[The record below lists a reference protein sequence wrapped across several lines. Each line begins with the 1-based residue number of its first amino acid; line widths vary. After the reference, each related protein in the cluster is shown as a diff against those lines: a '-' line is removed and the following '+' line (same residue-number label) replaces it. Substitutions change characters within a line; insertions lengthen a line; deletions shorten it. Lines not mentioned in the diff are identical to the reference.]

1 MHHRIRRDERP
12 DYART
17 ARSLEACADVVSIQF
32 DEAIWGGEDGEAVL
46 DFVRALRLPAV
57 ATLHTLHADPTPHQR
72 EILVELA
79 ETVRASVVMS
89 RSVAAMLTGGYGIDA
104 ARVQTIPYGVPDLP
118 MVEAATI
125 KPSVALDGRDV
136 ILSFGLLGPD
146 KGHELMLD
154 ALPAIVAAHP
164 KTTYVIVGATDP
176 DVVRRDGEAY
186 RASLASQVDKLKLRD
201 HVRFVEKFV
210 GRVELTRLLESAD
223 IFVTPSPDPGRMRS
237 GPLAYAMGAGR
248 AIVSTPYPYATELLA
263 DGRGVVAAAATA
275 EALAAEII
283 PLLADPARRLEMGQ
297 RAHDDSRRTTWTRV
311 GAEYAGLF
319 DRLATDLPLPPSGVS
334 MAAASR

>member
-1 MHHRIRRDERP
+1 
-12 DYART
+12 
-17 ARSLEACADVVSIQF
+17 VSIQF
-32 DEAIWGGEDGEAVL
+32 DESIWGGEDGEAVL
-46 DFVRALRLPAV
+46 DFVRTLRLPAI
-57 ATLHTLHADPTPHQR
+57 ATLHTLHADPTPRQR

-79 ETVRASVVMS
+79 ETVRRTVVMS
-89 RSVAAMLTGGYGIDA
+89 RSAAAMLTAGYGIDA
-104 ARVQTIPYGVPDLP
+104 VKVETIPYGVPDLP

-125 KPSVALDGRDV
+125 KPSVALEGRDV
-136 ILSFGLLGPD
+136 ILSFGLLAPD
-146 KGHELMLD
+146 KGHEIMLD

-164 KTTYVIVGATDP
+164 KTTYVIVGATHP
-176 DVVRRDGEAY
+176 DVVRSDGEKY
-186 RASLASQVDKLKLRD
+186 RTSLASRIDKLRLRE

-223 IFVTPSPDPGRMRS
+223 VFVTPSPDPGRMRS

-263 DGRGVVAAAATA
+263 EGRGVVAGAATA

-283 PLLADPARRLEMGQ
+283 PLLSDPARRLEMGQ

-311 GAEYAGLF
+311 GAEYAALF
-319 DRLATDLPLPPSGVS
+319 DRVAAEPAHPVPPSDDKIPLFTS
-334 MAAASR
+334 

>member
-1 MHHRIRRDERP
+1 M
-12 DYART
+12 RT
-17 ARSLEACADVVSIQF
+17 
-32 DEAIWGGEDGEAVL
+32 
-46 DFVRALRLPAV
+46 LRLPAV
-57 ATLHTLHADPTPHQR
+57 ATLHTLHADPTPRQR

-79 ETVRASVVMS
+79 ETARRTVVMS
-89 RSVAAMLTGGYGIDA
+89 RSAAAMLAAGYGIDPA
-104 ARVQTIPYGVPDLP
+104 TIETIPYGVPDLP

-136 ILSFGLLGPD
+136 ILSFGLLAPD
-146 KGHELMLD
+146 KGHEIMLD

-164 KTTYVIVGATDP
+164 RTTYVIVGATHP
-176 DVVRRDGEAY
+176 DVVRSEGEAY
-186 RASLASQVDKLKLRD
+186 RASLAGRVDKLRMKD

-223 IFVTPSPDPGRMRS
+223 VFVTPSPDPGRMRS

-283 PLLADPARRLEMGQ
+283 PLLADPGRRLEMGQ

-311 GAEYAGLF
+311 GAEYAALF
-319 DRLATDLPLPPSGVS
+319 DRVAVEAAQRPPSDDKIPLFTS
-334 MAAASR
+334 